1 MHDLS
6 KFKRKLPMTKGQRE
20 VKEIP
25 KENGSFSTNVSFPK
39 GFNPK
44 GNQARKK

>member
-1 MHDLS
+1 MHDIGR
-6 KFKRKLPMTKGQRE
+6 FKRKTSNEKMPKGGQRD
-20 VKEIP
+20 P

-44 GNQARKK
+44 GNQARK